1 MASTQ
6 SGAAEEADADRWS
19 GELAY
24 GQRLVSDKGGLWRW
38 DGFTVTAGAETA
50 AAVRLAQGNR
60 LAELRQMRTDLMPML
75 DRAEE
80 GLTEARVA
88 LAQAGR
94 NRAAA
99 REAQEEAGLSLDP
112 GSLMPYSHWTPPPI
126 RLKRF
131 LTWFFI
137 APAPE
142 GPVRIDGGEIHDSA
156 WMQPAEA
163 LRRRD
168 AGEIEL
174 APPTWVTLYELSS
187 FANVG
192 RALEHA
198 KTRECE
204 AFATRIGKVDGGVAA
219 LWHGDAGYATRDAS
233 LAGAIEGG
241 LGAGSIPVPPG
252 SNTEVVRNIAGRLD
266 RNEYKRR
273 QSPLVL
279 RTSPKAF
286 GSGRR
291 LPIVQRYE

>member
-1 MASTQ
+1 MLPDAGILPRIGPQTHPVPGGPAEGP
-6 SGAAEEADADRWS
+6 GAGPGLTDRPRATLCWGRWS
-19 GELAY
+19 G
-24 GQRLVSDKGGLWRW
+24 RLVSDRW
-38 DGFTVTAGAETA
+38 TAPSPPAGSEETGWCQVSEPSESFTA
-50 AAVRLAQGNR
+50 ATVILVRDSDAGLETLMLRRNSKLDFVGGMWVFPGGR
-60 LAELRQMRTDLMPML
+60 LDPEDWTGLAEDQL
-75 DRAEE
+75 
-80 GLTEARVA
+80 
-88 LAQAGR
+88 LAASR
-94 NRAAA
+94 RAAA

-219 LWHGDAGYATRDAS
+219 LWHGDAGYETSDAS
-233 LAGAIEGG
+233 LAGA
-241 LGAGSIPVPPG
+241 
-252 SNTEVVRNIAGRLD
+252 RHRLLMLD
-266 RNEYKRR
+266 
-273 QSPLVL
+273 
-279 RTSPKAF
+279 
-286 GSGRR
+286 SGW
-291 LPIVQRYE
+291 RYERSP